1 MGETRKTRPR
11 MRAATSAD
19 QPKKTGDAAAL
30 ATLAVIRQEFGAAPG
45 TGDLARYI
53 ADMSAELASLAG
65 SSKLDLLAYFLN
77 MAQVEAEAV
86 ARKLAYEE
94 QGAR

>member
-1 MGETRKTRPR
+1 MGETVKGRARTRARANIEQPR
-11 MRAATSAD
+11 TAES
-19 QPKKTGDAAAL
+19 QTGL
-30 ATLAVIRQEFGAAPG
+30 ATLAVIRQEFGTAPG

-86 ARKLAYEE
+86 ARKSTYEE
-94 QGAR
+94 QGSR